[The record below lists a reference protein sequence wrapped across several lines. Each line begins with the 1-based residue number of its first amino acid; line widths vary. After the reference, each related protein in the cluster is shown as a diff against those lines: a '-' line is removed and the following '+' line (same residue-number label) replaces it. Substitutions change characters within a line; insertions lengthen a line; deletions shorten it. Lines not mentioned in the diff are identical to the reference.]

1 MVDLASCRPD
11 THHPLS
17 VSARDDR
24 REITAYTVDR
34 FGFGQARRLRDQ
46 FQVTLNNLAES
57 PLIGRTNE
65 ELDPPG
71 RSFRYFVVMKSF
83 ILVYEPTGDGIR
95 VARLLH
101 GARRLAAEPRQ
112 GTNSEDDSGSDDT

>member
-1 MVDLASCRPD
+1 MSRVV
-11 THHPLS
+11 LS
-17 VSARDDR
+17 EAARTDR
-24 REITAYTVDR
+24 REITAYTVER
-34 FGFGQARRLRDQ
+34 FGIQQARRLRVR
-46 FQVTLNNLAES
+46 FQATLNSLAES

-83 ILVYEPTGDGIR
+83 IIVYEPTDDGIR

-101 GARRLAAEPRQ
+101 GARNLAAELDRDA
-112 GTNSEDDSGSDDT
+112 GGYSER

>member
-1 MVDLASCRPD
+1 MSRVV
-11 THHPLS
+11 LS
-17 VSARDDR
+17 EAARFDR
-24 REITAYTVDR
+24 REITAYTVER
-34 FGFGQARRLRDQ
+34 FGLAQARRLRDR
-46 FQVTLNNLAES
+46 FEATLNSLAES

-83 ILVYEPTGDGIR
+83 IIVYEPTDEGIR

-101 GARRLAAEPRQ
+101 GARNLAAELDRDA
-112 GTNSEDDSGSDDT
+112 GDEE

>member
-1 MVDLASCRPD
+1 MSRVV
-11 THHPLS
+11 LS
-17 VSARDDR
+17 EAARDDR
-24 REITAYTVDR
+24 REITAFTVKR
-34 FGFGQARRLRDQ
+34 FGIGQARRLRDQ
-46 FQVTLNNLAES
+46 FQTTLNNLAGS

-83 ILVYEPTGDGIR
+83 IIVYEPTDDGIR

-101 GARRLAAEPRQ
+101 GARNLAAELDHDRPK
-112 GTNSEDDSGSDDT
+112 